1 MFTCRYVK
9 FILLNGIWINA
20 KTSVLRV
27 ANDNDFLQD
36 YNNQMNSNP
45 NQFFVFGF
53 TDDDLDGSKYVPQV
67 QMVAN
72 P

>member
-1 MFTCRYVK
+1 
-9 FILLNGIWINA
+9 
-20 KTSVLRV
+20 V

-36 YNNQMNSNP
+36 YGGVMNSNP
-45 NQFFVFGF
+45 NQYYVFGF

-67 QMVAN
+67 SSVAR

>member
-1 MFTCRYVK
+1 MFICLYVK
-9 FILLNGIWINA
+9 FICLI
-20 KTSVLRV
+20 TSNLFDPRQV

-36 YNNQMNSNP
+36 YGGVMNSNP
-45 NQFFVFGF
+45 NQYYVFGF

-67 QMVAN
+67 SSVAR